1 MLGEYL
7 SPKEM
12 DMTTATFNLA
22 PQSGTSTPM
31 ARVAT
36 DTTITDISKS
46 GFPFQMVM
54 AIVLSTVS
62 AVGAVWATQSRTD
75 TKMNDMQSD
84 IRVILA
90 QQAAATDMARM
101 REDTAK
107 SERDLNKEEV
117 KAIKAQQSLLQLQLQ
132 AIQLELAKGKR

>member
-1 MLGEYL
+1 M
-7 SPKEM
+7 SA
-12 DMTTATFNLA
+12 ATLTYQ
-22 PQSGTSTPM
+22 PPDSGPPTPM
-31 ARVAT
+31 ARTAT

-75 TKMNDMQSD
+75 TKMQEMQSD
-84 IRVILA
+84 IRVILT
-90 QQAAATDMARM
+90 QQAAATDISRL
-101 REDTAK
+101 REDNAK
-107 SERDLNKEEV
+107 AERDLNKDEV
-117 KAIKAQQSLLQLQLQ
+117 KSIKAQQSLLQLQLQ